1 VSAAIAAVFVLWLVG
16 QARRAGAGW
25 LGGVVVGLLVFQ
37 FGLGLADVLLL
48 APVWMQ
54 IVHLLG
60 ADLYWV
66 ALVTLAAKVVWTGGS
81 HAVAGRVQSAT

>member
-1 VSAAIAAVFVLWLVG
+1 VFVLWLVG
-16 QARRAGAGW
+16 QARHAGAGR
-25 LGGVVVGLLVFQ
+25 LASFVVGLLAFQ
-37 FGLGLADVLLL
+37 FVLGLADVLLL

-66 ALVTLAAKVVWTGGS
+66 ALVALAA
-81 HAVAGRVQSAT
+81 AVIWPRSTSPALVD